1 MVLPADSVWTS
12 SQTISCI
19 IIKYNKR
26 YNAQGSNKWWT
37 YVSQL
42 WGEKKKHD
50 FFLQTLQLKLPNVV
64 TQILRNK
71 YKLRFKLEC
80 RNTLN
85 IIISGQFN
93 ICTNLPSIV
102 NLKTRIPM
110 FDTLAI
116 EDMFFW

>member
-37 YVSQL
+37 CVSIM
-42 WGEKKKHD
+42 GRKKKHD

-71 YKLRFKLEC
+71 NKLRFKLEC

>member
-50 FFLQTLQLKLPNVV
+50 FFFT
-64 TQILRNK
+64 
-71 YKLRFKLEC
+71 
-80 RNTLN
+80 NTATK
-85 IIISGQFN
+85 ITKCGH
-93 ICTNLPSIV
+93 T
-102 NLKTRIPM
+102 
-110 FDTLAI
+110 DTKKQK
-116 EDMFFW
+116 

>member
-42 WGEKKKHD
+42 WGEKKTMT
-50 FFLQTLQLKLPNVV
+50 FFT
-64 TQILRNK
+64 
-71 YKLRFKLEC
+71 
-80 RNTLN
+80 NTATK
-85 IIISGQFN
+85 ITKCGH
-93 ICTNLPSIV
+93 T
-102 NLKTRIPM
+102 
-110 FDTLAI
+110 DTKKQK
-116 EDMFFW
+116 